1 MVNKHGYFRT
11 LLMAAVLLLTG
22 CDTAWN
28 APHPIADADKK
39 IIYSSFAERP
49 KHLDPARSYSTDES
63 RFIDQVYESPLAY
76 HYLKR
81 PYELIP
87 NTLTEMPRIVFTDK
101 DGNEVDENSDKQ
113 AYSTYYFSIKPG
125 IKYQPHPAFATN
137 EQGEPFYQFES
148 SKEASAYNDIADFEE
163 VGTKELVAED
173 YLYEVRRLADPK
185 IISPIRGLLSEYIDG
200 MTEFSQAVVA
210 ARSELEA
217 EQGTDAWLDL
227 RELEFIGLEELGR
240 YEYSIRLKG
249 KYPQFKYWLA
259 FHFFAPLPVVVDQ
272 FYHQP
277 GLSDRNISLNWYPVG
292 TGPFMLTK
300 NDPNQVMILEK
311 NPNFRDDFYPFS
323 GEEGDQEA
331 GLLVDA
337 GKRLPLLDKAVY
349 RLEKEAI
356 PLWTK
361 FMQGYYDRSGIASD
375 SFDQA
380 VRVGGEGITLSD
392 EMVERGVRLEK
403 DIVLG
408 TYYLGFNML
417 DSVVGNTG
425 TAKEKE
431 RKRKLRQAIAIA
443 FDQQEMISIFMN
455 GRGVVGQSPLPA
467 GLFGH
472 ENGAAGINKHVFD
485 WENGR
490 AKRKQLDEAKKLLKE
505 AGYPNG
511 RDAKTGKP
519 LVLNFDTTSGGSSAI
534 QSWMVKQFKKLNIQ
548 LNIRS
553 TDYNRFKEKMGN
565 GNSQLFQWGWIADY
579 PDAENFTFLLYGPNG
594 IVSTG
599 GSGVNSANYD
609 NAEYNRLFRKMQ
621 LMEDSLERFEII
633 QRMVKIFQYDAPW
646 AAMWHPY
653 SYILNNQWVSNTK
666 PHGISPAVLK
676 YYNIDPEVRKEK
688 QQQWNRPVLWP
699 FVVLI
704 LLFLVFIVPG
714 VWAWRRHQLQ
724 SVHEVK

>member
-1 MVNKHGYFRT
+1 MVNTHSYILL
-11 LLMAAVLLLTG
+11 LLMAATLLLTG

-28 APHPIADADKK
+28 YPHSQADADKK

-63 RFIDQVYESPLAY
+63 RFIDQVYEPPLAY

-87 NTLTEMPRIVFTDK
+87 STLTAMPRVVYTNK
-101 DGNEVDENSDKQ
+101 AGQEVDEHSSDL

-125 IKYQPHPAFATN
+125 IAYQPHPAFAKN
-137 EQGEPFYQFES
+137 ELGEPVYQFS
-148 SKEASAYNDIADFEE
+148 SATDAKAYHELSDFKQT
-163 VGTKELVAED
+163 GSKELVADD
-173 YLYEVRRLADPK
+173 YLYQVRRLADPK
-185 IISPIRGLLSEYIDG
+185 ILSPVRGLLSEYIDG
-200 MTEFSQAVVA
+200 MTEFSQAVA
-210 ARSELEA
+210 EARNRQE
-217 EQGTDAWLDL
+217 EQGKENWLDL
-227 RELEFIGLEELGR
+227 REFEFSGLEKQSR

-259 FHFFAPLPVVVDQ
+259 FHFFAPLPVIVDQ

-277 GLSDRNISLNWYPVG
+277 GLLERNISLNWYPVG

-311 NPNFRDDFYPFS
+311 NPNFRDDFYPLS
-323 GEEGDQEA
+323 GENGDLEA

-349 RLEKEAI
+349 QLEKEAI

-361 FMQGYYDRSGIASD
+361 FMQGYYDRSGIAAD

-380 VRVGGEGITLSD
+380 VSIGNEGVSLSE
-392 EMVERGVRLEK
+392 EMEERGVRLEK

-425 TAKEKE
+425 TAIEKEK
-431 RKRKLRQAIAIA
+431 KRKLRQAIAIA

-467 GLFGH
+467 GIFGH
-472 ENGAAGINKHVFD
+472 ESGKAGLNQYAFEWVNGKAQRKSIKAA
-485 WENGR
+485 
-490 AKRKQLDEAKKLLKE
+490 KQLLKE

-511 RDAKTGKP
+511 RDAQTGKP
-519 LVLNFDTTSGGSSAI
+519 LVLNFDTTSGGSSAV
-534 QSWMVKQFKKLNIQ
+534 QSWMVKQFKKLDIQ
-548 LNIRS
+548 LNIRA
-553 TDYNRFKEKMGN
+553 TDYNRFKEKMGD
-565 GNSQLFQWGWIADY
+565 GNSQLFQWGWLADY
-579 PDAENFTFLLYGPNG
+579 PDAENFMFLLHGPNG
-594 IVSTG
+594 IVATG
-599 GSGVNSANYD
+599 GSGVNSANY
-609 NAEYNRLFRKMQ
+609 NNPEYNRLFRKMQ
-621 LMEDSLERFEII
+621 LMENSVERFEII
-633 QRMVKIFQYDAPW
+633 QRMVEIFQHDAPW

-676 YYNIDPEVRKEK
+676 YYNIDPQVRQQK
-688 QQQWNRPVLWP
+688 QQQWNKPVIWP
-699 FVVLI
+699 FIVVLLLLLLVI
-704 LLFLVFIVPG
+704 LPG

-724 SVHEVK
+724 SVHGAK